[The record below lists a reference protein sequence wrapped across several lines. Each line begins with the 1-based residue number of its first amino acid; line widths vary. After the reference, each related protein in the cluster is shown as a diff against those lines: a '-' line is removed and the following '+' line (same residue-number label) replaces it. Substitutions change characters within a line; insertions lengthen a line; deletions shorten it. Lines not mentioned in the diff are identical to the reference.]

1 MQIHP
6 IIRVSLTVGA
16 SSAGHGA
23 LGAASLQVGR
33 DNGPLT
39 GATCYYFLLLVTV
52 LAYTAFHLL

>member
-23 LGAASLQVGR
+23 LGAASLQRGR

-39 GATCYYFLLLVTV
+39 GATYCYFLLVTV